1 MVVKILTKSFSKD
14 KLHHVQ
20 LMGLETF
27 VYFLWMEH
35 CFSCSHPSARSSYKD
50 LYTLLFVFYN
60 ISCYFMFP
68 FVVVFSILF
77 LFKGD
82 CKV

>member
-1 MVVKILTKSFSKD
+1 MVVKILTKSLSKD

-20 LMGLETF
+20 LMGLERF
-27 VYFLWMEH
+27 VSFLWMEH
-35 CFSCSHPSARSSYKD
+35 CFSCSHPLARSSYKD
-50 LYTLLFVFYN
+50 LYTLVFYN
-60 ISCYFMFP
+60 ISFYFMFP
-68 FVVVFSILF
+68 FIVVFSILF